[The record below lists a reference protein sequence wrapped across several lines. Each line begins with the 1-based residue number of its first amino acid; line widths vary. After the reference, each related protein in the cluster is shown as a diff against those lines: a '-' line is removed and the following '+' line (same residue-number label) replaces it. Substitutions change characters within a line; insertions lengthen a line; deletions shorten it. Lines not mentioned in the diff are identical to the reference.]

1 MAMARGK
8 THAAVLLGGMLLASA
23 APLAAQRDFLTNAE
37 IEQVR
42 LVQEPNARLQL
53 YVDFARERLDELKHL
68 VKDSKPGRAILIHD
82 LLDDY
87 ANIIDA
93 IDTVSDDA
101 LGRKADLAV
110 GTKAVAG
117 AEKEFLP
124 QLEKIRDGRPAD
136 LDRYEFVLNQAIQ
149 ATSDSLEI
157 NSEDLGKRRSEV
169 ADQLKKE
176 QKERAE
182 SMTPEEAAAKKKA
195 DADAAPKK
203 KKPTLLKPGETV
215 GGQDQGSQGK

>member
-8 THAAVLLGGMLLASA
+8 THAAVLLSGMLLAA
-23 APLAAQRDFLTNAE
+23 APLAAERDFLTNAE

-68 VKDSKPGRAILIHD
+68 VKDSKPGRAITIHD
-82 LLDDY
+82 VLDDY

-101 LGRKADLAV
+101 LGRKADIAV

-117 AEKEFLP
+117 AEKEFLT
-124 QLEKIRDGRPAD
+124 QLEKIRDSRPAD
-136 LDRYEFVLNQAIQ
+136 LDRYEFVLNEAIQ
-149 ATSDSLEI
+149 ATSDSLET

-176 QKERAE
+176 RKERDE
-182 SMTPEEAAAKKKA
+182 SLTPEEAAAKKKA
-195 DADAAPKK
+195 DAEATPK
-203 KKPTLLKPGETV
+203 KKPTLLRPGETI